1 MGKFKRKIANS
12 YDRFLTRKS
21 FLPDGLF
28 VLVKEARA
36 RKILEF
42 GCGTGTVAVGLSL
55 EGYDVTGVDYSP
67 EMLKIARQKAGAHG
81 TKTRFFNGDII
92 DIRLP
97 ERFDLL
103 LCLGNTLPIITSLS
117 DSRKLLRNCL
127 NHLNPGGIL
136 IIQILNYD
144 RILKTRPGT
153 FATEILEDL
162 VRVKQYRYG
171 KNLIDFVV
179 SFIDKSKIP
188 PKMTVTRNKIRPW
201 RRAELAR
208 ELRNA
213 GFVKIAA
220 YGSYSKEKFTIKSKD
235 LIIIARSAKMG
246 S

>member
-1 MGKFKRKIANS
+1 LGKFKRKIAKS

-81 TKTRFFNGDII
+81 TKTRFFNGNII

-179 SFIDKSKIP
+179 SLIDTARIP
-188 PKMTVTRNKIRPW
+188 PKITVRTGKIRPW
-201 RRAELAR
+201 ARADLIAELRKAR
-208 ELRNA
+208 
-213 GFVKIAA
+213 FVHIEAF
-220 YGSYSKEKFTIKSKD
+220 GSYSGGKFSAESKD
-235 LIIIARSAKMG
+235 LIIRCETMK
-246 S
+246 